1 MNESRT
7 VFATAILLAMLPGA
21 HAEDVVP
28 RGRLPDD
35 VRPQYYRL
43 QLEVDPRQERFAGI
57 AEIRV
62 EVRRPVRTIWLH
74 GQGLAVSK
82 ASIEAGGR
90 TLAARY
96 EEVDTQT
103 GISRLTPDGTLPA
116 GVATLRLAYT
126 AAFRPG
132 GEALYR
138 TQTGGE
144 WYAFTQFEPIDA
156 RRAFPGFDEPRFKT
170 PFEVSV
176 LARASDRV
184 VANAPL
190 AGTTPQ
196 PDGRVLHAFRPTM
209 PLPTY
214 LVALAV
220 GPLDVVEATLP
231 PNAVRN
237 FAVPLR
243 GVATRGKGTQLAY
256 ALRHTPP
263 MVDRLEAYFGIPY
276 PYPKLDLIASP
287 EQSGAMENAGAII
300 YSDTLLL
307 LDESAPPVQ
316 QRSFFEVHAHEL
328 AHHWFGDLVTPE
340 WWDDIWLN
348 ESFASW
354 MGVKI
359 ADELRPDLR
368 VAELAVAQVTYAMD
382 VDSKRAGRPIRQPIT
397 DNLQITDTFD
407 SITYL
412 KGGGVLSMVE
422 SWLGAETFRD
432 GVRLHLRRHEHGSA
446 TSDEFFAT
454 LAESARQP
462 AVVEAFRSFVDQPGV
477 PLVSLEATESGQW
490 RATQQRYRPVG
501 SELGPGP
508 LWKIPLC
515 VRDGAGN
522 PSAAP
527 SCTLLAGATG
537 TLDLPPPG
545 GAVMPNANGA
555 GYYRFSLAEPE
566 LARLVAVAAK
576 LPAAEA
582 IMLADSVAAAFR
594 AGQLSFANLLT
605 AAHALAASPSR
616 PAATLLSRE
625 IVDIRDRW
633 ADEATRSA
641 LSGVIRELYGP
652 RLASLGLDPRRGVYA
667 GAPSEERLLRHSLA
681 WLVALHGSDPA
692 LRARLAAAA
701 RASLDDPAA
710 LDPEF
715 RALAWTVGVQ
725 DLGASFAGSLEKAML
740 GSQDSLFR
748 QHAASAL
755 GAADDPATS
764 ARALALVLDERV
776 RTNELFGLL
785 SGPFEG
791 PATRAAAWAWFDTNT
806 DAVLRRLPAFAQ
818 GYALGVVEP
827 FCDSPHRAEITRSL
841 EPRAQALAGG
851 SLNFQRA
858 LEDIDLCVARREA
871 LGRSV
876 AAALAGP

>member
-1 MNESRT
+1 MIGSRGIFT
-7 VFATAILLAMLPGA
+7 VAVMLAMLAGA
-21 HAEDVVP
+21 HAQDVIP

-35 VRPQYYRL
+35 VRPQHYLL
-43 QLEVDPRQERFAGI
+43 QLDVDPRQERFAGTV
-57 AEIRV
+57 EIRV
-62 EVRRPVRTIWLH
+62 EVRRPVSTIWLH
-74 GQGLAVSK
+74 GQGLAVSE
-82 ASIEAGGR
+82 ASVETVGR

-103 GISRLTPDGTLPA
+103 GISRLTLDGTLPA
-116 GVATLRLAYT
+116 GVATLRLAWT
-126 AAFRPG
+126 TGFRPG

-138 TQTGGE
+138 TRAGDE
-144 WYAFTQFEPIDA
+144 WYAFTQFQPIDA

-170 PFEVSV
+170 PFEMSV
-176 LARASDRV
+176 FARASDRV
-184 VANAPL
+184 VTNAPL
-190 AGTTPQ
+190 AGTTPR
-196 PDGRVLHAFRPTM
+196 PDDRVLHAFRPTL

-231 PNAVRN
+231 PNAVRGV
-237 FAVPLR
+237 AVPLR
-243 GVATRGKGTQLAY
+243 GVATRGKGAQLAY

-287 EQSGAMENAGAII
+287 EQGGAMENAGAII

-307 LDESAPPVQ
+307 LDESAPPAQ

-359 ADELRPDLR
+359 AEELRPDLR
-368 VAELAVAQVTYAMD
+368 VAELAVAGVTYAMD
-382 VDSKRAGRPIRQPIT
+382 VDSKRAGRPIRQPVT

-422 SWLGAETFRD
+422 SWLGGEAFRD

-446 TSDEFFAT
+446 TSDQFFAA

-462 AVVEAFRSFVDQPGV
+462 VVVEAFRSFVDQPGV
-477 PLVSLEATESGQW
+477 PLVSLEATASGDW

-501 SELGPGP
+501 SRLESGQ
-508 LWKIPLC
+508 LWKMPLC
-515 VRDGAGN
+515 VRGGAGD
-522 PSAAP
+522 PSTTP
-527 SCTLLAGATG
+527 SCSLLAGATD
-537 TLDLPPPG
+537 TVRLASASNP
-545 GAVMPNANGA
+545 VMPNANGA

-566 LARLVAVAAK
+566 LAQLVAVAAK
-576 LPAAEA
+576 LPAPEA

-594 AGQLSFANLLT
+594 AGQLSFANLL
-605 AAHALAASPSR
+605 AAARELAASPSR
-616 PAATLLSRE
+616 PAATLLGGE

-633 ADEATRSA
+633 ADEAARSA
-641 LSGVIRELYGP
+641 LSGVVRELYGP
-652 RLASLGLDPRRGVYA
+652 RLNSLGLDPRRGGYA

-681 WLVALHGSDPA
+681 SLVALHGGDPA

-701 RASLDDPAA
+701 RASLDDSAA

-715 RALAWTVGVQ
+715 RALAWSVGVQ
-725 DLGASFAGSLEKAML
+725 DLGPTFAASLEKVML
-740 GSQDSLFR
+740 ASQDSLLR
-748 QHAASAL
+748 LHAARAL

-764 ARALALVLDERV
+764 ARALELALDERV
-776 RTNELFGLL
+776 RTNEMYGLL
-785 SGPFEG
+785 MGPFEG
-791 PATRAAAWAWFDTNT
+791 PATRTAAWAWFDANI
-806 DAVLRRLPAFAQ
+806 DAVMRRLPAFAQ
-818 GYALGVVEP
+818 GYALGLVEP
-827 FCDSPHRAEITRSL
+827 FCDASQRSRIAAVL
-841 EPRAQALAGG
+841 EPRAQKLAGG
-851 SLNFQRA
+851 GLQLQRA

-871 LGRSV
+871 FGPSV
-876 AAALAGP
+876 AAALAGR

>member
-1 MNESRT
+1 MNGARRL
-7 VFATAILLAMLPGA
+7 FAAAILLAALSGA
-21 HAEDVVP
+21 VAEEVVP

-35 VRPQYYRL
+35 VSPQHYRL

-62 EVRRPVRTIWLH
+62 EVRRPVSRIWLH
-74 GQGLAVSK
+74 GQGLAVGE
-82 ASIEAGGR
+82 ASAETGGR
-90 TLAARY
+90 SIAARY
-96 EEVDTQT
+96 EEVDPQT
-103 GISRLTPDGTLPA
+103 GIARLTFEGTLPS
-116 GVATLRLAYT
+116 GVATLRLAWT
-126 AAFRPG
+126 AGFRPG

-138 TQTGGE
+138 TRAGDE
-144 WYAFTQFEPIDA
+144 WYAFTQFQPIDA

-184 VANAPL
+184 ITNAPV
-190 AGTTPQ
+190 AGIEPR
-196 PDGRVLHAFRPTM
+196 PDGRVLHVFRPTL

-214 LVALAV
+214 LLALAV

-231 PNAVRN
+231 PNAVRD

-243 GVATRGKGTQLAY
+243 GVATRGKGPQLAY

-263 MVDRLEAYFGIPY
+263 MVDLLEAYFGIPY

-287 EQSGAMENAGAII
+287 EQPGAMENAGAII

-307 LDESAPPVQ
+307 LDESAPPSQ

-354 MGVKI
+354 MGVKV
-359 ADELRPDLR
+359 AEELRPDLR
-368 VAELAVAQVTYAMD
+368 VAELAVAEVTYAMD
-382 VDSKRAGRPIRQPIT
+382 VDSKRAGRPIRQPVT

-422 SWLGAETFRD
+422 SWLGHETFRD

-446 TSDEFFAT
+446 TSDEFFAA

-462 AVVEAFRSFVDQPGV
+462 AVVEAFRTFVDQPGV
-477 PLVSLEATESGQW
+477 PLVSLAATEGSEW
-490 RATQQRYRPVG
+490 RTTQQRYRPVG
-501 SELGPGP
+501 SEVELGQR
-508 LWKIPLC
+508 WKIPLC
-515 VRDGAGN
+515 VRGDAGG

-527 SCTLLAGATG
+527 SCSLLAGADG
-537 TLDLPPPG
+537 TLELRAAG

-555 GYYRFSLAEPE
+555 GYYRFSLPEPE
-566 LARLVAVAAK
+566 LSRLVSVAARL
-576 LPAAEA
+576 PAPEA
-582 IMLADSVAAAFR
+582 IMLADSVAAELR
-594 AGQLSFANLLT
+594 AGRLSFASL
-605 AAHALAASPSR
+605 LAAARELAANPSR
-616 PAATLLSRE
+616 PAATLLGGE

-652 RLASLGLDPRRGVYA
+652 RLASLGLDPRRGAYA
-667 GAPSEERLLRHSLA
+667 GTPSEDRLLRHSLA

-692 LRARLAAAA
+692 MRARLAAAA
-701 RASLDDPAA
+701 RTSLEDPAA

-725 DLGASFAGSLEKAML
+725 DLGTPFAGSLEKAML
-740 GSQDSLFR
+740 ASQDSLLR
-748 QHAASAL
+748 LHAARAL
-755 GAADDPATS
+755 GAADDPADS
-764 ARALALVLDERV
+764 ARALALALDERV
-776 RTNELFGLL
+776 RTNEMYGLL
-785 SGPFEG
+785 AGPFEG
-791 PATRAAAWAWFDTNT
+791 PATRAAAWVWFDGNF
-806 DAVLRRLPAFAQ
+806 DAVMRRLPAFAQ
-818 GYALGVVEP
+818 GYALGLVGP
-827 FCDSPHRAEITRSL
+827 FCDDARRAEIARVL
-841 EPRAQALAGG
+841 EPRAGELAGG
-851 SLNFQRA
+851 SLQFQRA
-858 LEDIDLCVARREA
+858 LEDIDLCVARRAA
-871 LGRSV
+871 LGPSV
-876 AAALAGP
+876 AAALATP